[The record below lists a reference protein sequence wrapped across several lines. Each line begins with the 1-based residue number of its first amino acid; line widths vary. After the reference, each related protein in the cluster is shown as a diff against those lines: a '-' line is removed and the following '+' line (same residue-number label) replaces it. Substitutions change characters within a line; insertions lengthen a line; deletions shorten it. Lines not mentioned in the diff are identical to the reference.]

1 MISSYYW
8 ANIKQDVANYVSYCD
23 KCQRAHTSHL
33 EKVNQ
38 TLHSIQIPIKTML
51 MISIDLLKLKE
62 YKEYNYVI
70 TAVYYFTKY
79 VEMGCLK
86 QKCTKEVTKWIFD
99 NIFCRYRVCDVHIT
113 DNGTEFMNHTYSKG
127 SL

>member
-1 MISSYYW
+1 MWLIMSHIVIN
-8 ANIKQDVANYVSYCD
+8 A
-23 KCQRAHTSHL
+23 RAHTSHL

-38 TLHSIQIPIKTML
+38 TLHPIQIPIKTMS

-79 VEMGCLK
+79 IEMGCLK
-86 QKCTKEVTKWIFD
+86 QKCTKEVTKWISTISFVD
-99 NIFCRYRVCDVHIT
+99 
-113 DNGTEFMNHTYSKG
+113 TESVMFTLQIMALN
-127 SL
+127 L